1 MHCGTAQRPPS
12 RERGVLP
19 AFDSR
24 RLQDIGIEAEVSAQ
38 VCRDIPAEPA
48 ADFGIG
54 LARAPALA
62 CRLAER
68 FAHPGGKAPSG
79 RQKRF
84 ARFPNLD
91 VPINDTVHR
100 SLPSLAELHG
110 LDVAMIGQA
119 GQYCISIV
127 AIRKNHAPVFYYT
140 VEIFDEMPS
149 KN

>member
-1 MHCGTAQRPPS
+1 M
-12 RERGVLP
+12 LP

-24 RLQDIGIEAEVSAQ
+24 RLQDIGIEAEVAAQ

-48 ADFGIG
+48 AYLGIG
-54 LARAPALA
+54 FARPLALA
-62 CRLAER
+62 CRSAER
-68 FAHPGGKAPSG
+68 LAHPGGKGPRG
-79 RQKRF
+79 GQKRF

-91 VPINDTVHR
+91 VPINDTAHR

-119 GQYCISIV
+119 GQYCITIV
-127 AIRKNHAPVFYYT
+127 SIRKNHAPVFYYT
-140 VEIFDEMPS
+140 VEIFEEMPS